1 MRVIFTGNLMG
12 TARALAWIV
21 LMLVVGCSAL
31 VHHVDP
37 KVQAER
43 AKWAAFK
50 QELALGPTS
59 SNQLSWNNE
68 TVEMDRAA
76 GVSVKCSKY
85 SGSKSVKFVDFWLKF
100 CPSGTV
106 FGTGYCEAGGYKT
119 FLKHVG
125 YKSSSAS
132 WTCYALDA
140 DDTVPSKKF
149 NLVYS
154 LLCCK

>member
-50 QELALGPTS
+50 QELSLGPTS
-59 SNQLSWNNE
+59 SNHLSWNNE
-68 TVEMDRAA
+68 TAKMVRAA
-76 GVSVKCSKY
+76 GVSMICNRY
-85 SGSKSVKFVDFWLKF
+85 SGLKTVNVADYWVKF
-100 CPSGTV
+100 CPSRTV
-106 FGTGYCEAGGYKT
+106 FGTGFCSATGYKT
-119 FLKHVG
+119 FLKDVG
-125 YKSSSAS
+125 YRFSSAS
-132 WTCYALDA
+132 WTCFAQDLDIKNENF
-140 DDTVPSKKF
+140 D
-149 NLVYS
+149 LVYS